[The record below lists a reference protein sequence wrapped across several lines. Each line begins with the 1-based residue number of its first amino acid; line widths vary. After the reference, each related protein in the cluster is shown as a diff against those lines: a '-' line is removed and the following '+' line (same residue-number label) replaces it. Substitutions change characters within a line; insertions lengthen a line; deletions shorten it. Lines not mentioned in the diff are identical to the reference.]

1 MLPIVLLNYFD
12 TDEFTI
18 NGTSFHLYEIG
29 LRLQEAGFDVLFY
42 NPFDNDN
49 VSFQILISKYTNVLP
64 IITDFLTEDHVLLTK
79 QCIFHKLPNYNIN
92 RIHTYIHLITD
103 MIEQIM
109 IQYCQ
114 RNLLQFILSNRV
126 VWMYDNRLVDS
137 WTDLS
142 DVTVMKQ
149 LIKTQK
155 SISYQWGLLSKQHY
169 KMNQKIITQKWL
181 IYSGIVKGLSTPEI
195 VNNAIEYCDSS
206 KLEYN
211 IDVSNVQSPESH
223 YAGLVYAK
231 NKDFSGRLPFE
242 FTMHNKPVKFIG
254 TNKFYRDY
262 LNISLE
268 TTQLEI
274 PRLDISNLASYLES
288 V

>member
-1 MLPIVLLNYFD
+1 
-12 TDEFTI
+12 
-18 NGTSFHLYEIG
+18 
-29 LRLQEAGFDVLFY
+29 
-42 NPFDNDN
+42 
-49 VSFQILISKYTNVLP
+49 
-64 IITDFLTEDHVLLTK
+64 
-79 QCIFHKLPNYNIN
+79 
-92 RIHTYIHLITD
+92 

-109 IQYCQ
+109 IQYFQ

-142 DVTVMKQ
+142 DVAVMKQ

-155 SISYQWGLLSKQHY
+155 SILYQWGLLSKQYY

-242 FTMHNKPVKFIG
+242 FTMHNKPVKFIS

-268 TTQLEI
+268 TTPLEI
-274 PRLDISNLASYLES
+274 PRLDITNLISYLKS
-288 V
+288 IK